1 MAGVLALLGLLLV
14 LLLGTPTFRAELT
27 PEGLSL
33 SAEAQSQG
41 LSLKAGGL
49 WNAQGFFP
57 QLSASWTPQVRT
69 CTITFTTDSLS
80 CILVKP
86 GQELREG
93 DLIGYAR
100 AEARDRI
107 AWLEARLPEVEDE
120 ALRAEVLAE
129 IQRLRKENEVRALI
143 PGKVLAVEVE
153 QVRQGLSV
161 RIQVLSEKP

>member
-49 WNAQGFFP
+49 WNPQGFFP

-129 IQRLRKENEVRALI
+129 IQRLRRENEIRALI